1 MACNGIFTNLFR
13 RKYANVHDLGAASA
27 GVSARVPPYPG
38 NPPAVPAAPP
48 HSPFIQVS
56 HFKIGCAGLP
66 PGAPVPP
73 LDADYLDLVASGA
86 GLVNLGVDFEWQF
99 PGLPE
104 AKTAP
109 GTGQDYYTCK
119 LIDPSFVSVS
129 GSDLIV
135 QCRLE
140 APEANDDG
148 LGANPHFY
156 ELGIFDLDDDMIA
169 YVTFAEEVKT
179 PTVAIQHNV
188 TITF

>member
-13 RKYANVHDLGAASA
+13 RKYASIHDLGAGTA
-27 GVSARVPPYPG
+27 GVSSRIPPYPG
-38 NPPAVPAAPP
+38 FNLGPP
-48 HSPFIQVS
+48 HSPYARVS
-56 HFKIGCAGLP
+56 HFKIGCAGQA
-66 PGAPVPP
+66 PGSPAPL
-73 LDADYLDLVASGA
+73 LDADYLDLVASGGGFA
-86 GLVNLGVDFEWQF
+86 NLGVDFGG
-99 PGLPE
+99 GLGPE
-104 AKTAP
+104 VVTP
-109 GTGQDYYTCK
+109 PCTGQDYYFCK
-119 LIDPSFVSVS
+119 LIDPAFVSAS

-156 ELGIFDLDDDMIA
+156 ELGIFDEDDDMIA

-179 PTVAIQHNV
+179 ATVAIQHNV